1 MRRRIVALAV
11 VGSTLALV
19 LFGLPLAAA
28 TARYLMTEE
37 RYRLQ
42 NEARV
47 IAGQVAPAL
56 DDERAP
62 VLPPVDDD
70 MTVAVY
76 DFDRHRVAGTGP
88 DDLDGELGA
97 VFEGRGRLV
106 RSDDQLIVAV
116 PVTRGDHLVGA
127 VRTASDDTRLH
138 RRVALI
144 WAGMAGLA
152 MLSVGAVGLVARW
165 QARRLAAPLSAM
177 ADSAGRLGDGD
188 FSVRVPPA
196 DIAEID
202 SLGRALNTTAGRLDD
217 LIARERAFSAEASH
231 QLRTP
236 LAGLRL
242 RLEAALDGDPVE
254 LPAAVRAAIGDAD
267 RVERTIDELLTLA
280 RRGGGGVGGG
290 DGGAEPTDVRGL
302 LDEARRGW
310 SGRPDVG
317 GRPLVL
323 DVETDLPASLA
334 SAAAVRHVLHVLLDN
349 AAAHGSGTVSVTARS
364 VTAPAG
370 EALAID
376 VGDEGTGIEVSEA
389 EIFARRASD
398 ADGRGAGHGAGHGI
412 GLALARRLAEAEG
425 GRLRLARPV
434 PPVFTILLPVPPKT
448 SGADQEP
455 GAGLS

>member
-1 MRRRIVALAV
+1 VRRRIVALAV

-56 DDERAP
+56 DAERAP
-62 VLPPVDDD
+62 ALPPVDDD
-70 MTVAVY
+70 MAVAVY

-127 VRTASDDTRLH
+127 VRMASDDSRVH

-152 MLSVGAVGLVARW
+152 TLSVGAVGLVARW

-177 ADSAGRLGDGD
+177 ADSAVRLGDGD

-196 DIAEID
+196 DITEID
-202 SLGRALNTTAGRLDD
+202 SLGRALNTTACRLDD
-217 LIARERAFSAEASH
+217 LLARERAFSAEASH

-242 RLEAALDGDPVE
+242 RLEAALDGDPAE

-280 RRGGGGVGGG
+280 RGS
-290 DGGAEPTDVRGL
+290 GGAEPTDVRGL
-302 LDEARRGW
+302 LDEARRAW
-310 SGRPDVG
+310 FERPDVG

-323 DVETDLPASLA
+323 DVEADLPASLA
-334 SAAAVRHVLHVLLDN
+334 SAAAVRHVLRVLLDN

-364 VTAPAG
+364 VIAPAG

-376 VGDEGTGIEVSEA
+376 VGDEGTGIEVSET
-389 EIFARRASD
+389 EIFARRASA

-448 SGADQEP
+448 SGADQGP